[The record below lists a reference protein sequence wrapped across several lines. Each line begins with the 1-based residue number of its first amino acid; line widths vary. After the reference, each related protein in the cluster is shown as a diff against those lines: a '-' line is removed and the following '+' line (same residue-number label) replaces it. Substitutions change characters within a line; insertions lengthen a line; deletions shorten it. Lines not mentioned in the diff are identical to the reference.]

1 VLAVGAAAVVL
12 LTGCS
17 SGEFREA
24 AGSSTSA
31 SSSSASSAA
40 ETSAPDLASGLLPPD
55 AFGPGASVRAV
66 PPDQLKQGAGFAAS
80 AGADLQITPEACHAA
95 VQDTQPRLDEF
106 DDIAAQAA
114 TVGQTATVEMLTRG
128 GPTKNAV
135 TQLAEAA
142 QRCPQAQATSPK
154 IGQARITFQ
163 NLPTPSLGDG
173 AAVLR
178 YTTVVSA
185 PDGTQ
190 VTIPTLIGAVQD
202 GNRLVMLITL
212 PAQPGNQDAAP
223 DPAAFTA
230 LLQQAYETQADA
242 LG

>member
-1 VLAVGAAAVVL
+1 
-12 LTGCS
+12 
-17 SGEFREA
+17 
-24 AGSSTSA
+24 
-31 SSSSASSAA
+31 
-40 ETSAPDLASGLLPPD
+40 
-55 AFGPGASVRAV
+55 
-66 PPDQLKQGAGFAAS
+66 
-80 AGADLQITPEACHAA
+80 
-95 VQDTQPRLDEF
+95 
-106 DDIAAQAA
+106 
-114 TVGQTATVEMLTRG
+114 
-128 GPTKNAV
+128 V

-142 QRCPQAQATSPK
+142 QRCPTAQVTSPQ

-163 NLPTPSLGDG
+163 NLPAPPLGDG
-173 AAVLR
+173 AAVLQ

-212 PAQPGNQDAAP
+212 PAQPGAPGAVP

-230 LLQQAYETQADA
+230 LLRQAYQAQADA